1 LPGQKVECPKIEDA
15 QVFPRTFKKRLSQKP
30 APKTEDE
37 DAPALAPMDALQN
50 IWEEEEKDAVHG
62 KDIAIGR
69 LLKKEESEQPHLERP
84 LDDEIERS
92 INGSELTAEEDHN
105 DKDCKKK
112 HFSEID
118 SSGSMPG
125 PFPDST

>member
-15 QVFPRTFKKRLSQKP
+15 QVLPRSFKKRLPQKP
-30 APKTEDE
+30 APKTEEE
-37 DAPALAPMDALQN
+37 DAPVLAPMDAVQN

-84 LDDEIERS
+84 LDDEIKRS
-92 INGSELTAEEDHN
+92 IDGSELTAEEDNN
-105 DKDCKKK
+105 DKDCKKE
-112 HFSEID
+112 HLSEID
-118 SSGSMPG
+118 ISGSMPS
-125 PFPDST
+125 PFSDST